1 MSPSWRDVKVSRFF
15 EKQTTFCLL
24 EYNPLSLSTREKTS
38 PTYRFMDDASTSTLE
53 PAKGIVSKKTEKIF
67 KTHFQN
73 LGIYRILFL
82 QVMFLG
88 ERREKGMEGGE
99 KRRKL
104 LFSLKQPGW

>member
-1 MSPSWRDVKVSRFF
+1 MGEMLKYQNFI
-15 EKQTTFCLL
+15 EKQATFCLL
-24 EYNPLSLSTREKTS
+24 EYNPLGLSTREKTN

-88 ERREKGMEGGE
+88 KRRREWKGEGKGE
-99 KRRKL
+99 SC
-104 LFSLKQPGW
+104 SLVKAAWLVMMT